1 MDRDHL
7 GDEGSSGRLGR
18 LRDTRYGTR
27 GPGSRADRNAKT

>member
-7 GDEGSSGRLGR
+7 GEEGSNGRLGPS
-18 LRDTRYGTR
+18 RDTCYVTR